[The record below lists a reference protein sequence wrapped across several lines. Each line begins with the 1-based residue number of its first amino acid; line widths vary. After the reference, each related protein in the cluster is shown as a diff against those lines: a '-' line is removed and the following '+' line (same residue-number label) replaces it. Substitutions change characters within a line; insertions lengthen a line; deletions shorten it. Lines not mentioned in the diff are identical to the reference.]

1 MRLLPFTLAALAG
14 AVLVAGCLETKQ
26 DVTLN
31 PDRSGKMRVELVM
44 SDMPFA
50 MMPQNEPP
58 DPQVSAK
65 RFAKSVLDGS
75 KGVETWS
82 DVTVE
87 RTEDNRNRFTG
98 TAYFQDFTAMSLQAG
113 KMQGVTIEA
122 TPDGGMLLHLEPQQ
136 QPGPKPGGRETDT
149 PPPTEST
156 PEPQIPEEEM
166 QQRLAAERAKWQQ
179 MKPMMAMT
187 IGKMKMEAT
196 FRLPGKLVEVEGF
209 HQTPDGGVQFV
220 FDGGKVLEVI
230 DKLMADDAYVRE
242 NMQAG
247 KGGMGQPP
255 LGDEALKQLFGTS
268 GPLVAKTQGPAE
280 PQFDYA
286 AEVQAAKAAYPA
298 MIQRLGLDQVPESAP
313 GPQMPP
319 GFGLP
324 GGRKGGAGEQ

>member
-1 MRLLPFTLAALAG
+1 MRTLPLTLALLSA
-14 AVLVAGCLETKQ
+14 AVLTAGCLETKQ

-44 SDMPFA
+44 SDLPFSMA
-50 MMPQNEPP
+50 PQQDAP
-58 DPQVSAK
+58 DPQVTAK

-82 DVTVE
+82 DVAIE

-98 TAYFQDFTAMSLQAG
+98 TAYFPDFLAMQLQAG
-113 KMQGVTIEA
+113 KMQGITIEK
-122 TPDGGMLLHLEPQQ
+122 TPDGGMLLRLQPQQ
-136 QPGPKPGGRETDT
+136 KPGATPGGREIGT
-149 PPPTEST
+149 PPAEPQ
-156 PEPQIPEEEM
+156 PEPQMTEQEM

-187 IGKMKMEAT
+187 IGKMRMEAV
-196 FRLPGKLVEVEGF
+196 FRLPGKLAEVKGF
-209 HQTPDGGVQFV
+209 QKTPDGGVQFV
-220 FDGGKVLEVI
+220 FDGAKVLEVI
-230 DKLMADDAYVRE
+230 DKLMADNAYVKE
-242 NMQAG
+242 NMMAG

-255 LGDEALKQLFGTS
+255 LGDEALEQLFGTA
-268 GPLVAKTQGPAE
+268 GPLVAKTTGPAE
-280 PQFDYA
+280 AQFDYA

-298 MIQRLGLDQVPESAP
+298 MIQRLGLEALPETDP

-324 GGRKGGAGEQ
+324 GGAKGGVGGE